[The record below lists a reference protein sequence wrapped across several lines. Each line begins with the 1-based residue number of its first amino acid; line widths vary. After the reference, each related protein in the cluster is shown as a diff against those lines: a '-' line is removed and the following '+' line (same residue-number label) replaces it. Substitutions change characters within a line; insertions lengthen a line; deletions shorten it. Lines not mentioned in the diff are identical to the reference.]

1 MYRHTYTCT
10 HKMYTYSFHSH
21 ITFTFKNEVCYFH
34 VFICL
39 NVLVLEWSL
48 LCFSLMRRTLRCVT
62 QDVLSSPV
70 SLGPAEKGCAKE
82 VISTKS
88 PLQLQTTPGGGG
100 GWVVG
105 FWPCV
110 HHCRRGKPH
119 PSNKVKHLPVW
130 LRWQWRRGRGIVRRG
145 VVGGPGVRE

>member
-1 MYRHTYTCT
+1 MGTCPQQIWV
-10 HKMYTYSFHSH
+10 HKIYTYSLHSH
-21 ITFTFKNEVCYFH
+21 ITFTFTVCNFD
-34 VFICL
+34 VCRCL
-39 NVLVLEWSL
+39 NGLVLEWSP

-70 SLGPAEKGCAKE
+70 SLAPVEKGCAKE

-88 PLQLQTTPGGGG
+88 PLQPQTPPGGGG
-100 GWVVG
+100 GGGG

-130 LRWQWRRGRGIVRRG
+130 LR
-145 VVGGPGVRE
+145 